1 MEEVENLSKFVDLAV
16 QFGAEDAKII
26 TTDQILVSSGT
37 RWKCRFGCSQYG
49 KSLMCPPYT
58 STLEEIRKL
67 VHEYRYALLFRVRP
81 STSSNL
87 AVELERRIF
96 LNGYPSAIAFSADTC
111 RLCDYCDVHKGFCVK
126 SSEARPTMEACGI
139 DVFETAKNAG
149 YDMRVLTSRDQE
161 YLWYGLLLTK

>member
-1 MEEVENLSKFVDLAV
+1 MEQVEDLSKFVDLAV
-16 QFGAEDAKII
+16 QLGAVDAKII

-58 STLEEIRKL
+58 STLEEIRTL
-67 VHEYRYALLFRVRP
+67 VHEYRYALLLRVRP
-81 STSSNL
+81 STPNL

-111 RLCDYCDVHKGFCVK
+111 KLCDYCDVDKGYCVK
-126 SSEARPTMEACGI
+126 SKEARPTMEACGI

-149 YDMRVLTSRDQE
+149 YDIKVLTSKDQE
-161 YLWYGLLLTK
+161 YFYYGLVLIK